1 MKPTSPLSLL
11 LFIRLATS
19 SPLPLSHKTLSS
31 TSCEYGSC
39 REALRSVDGPNTPPT
54 RLAEPHF
61 PDHQLDHEDL
71 IIDNHPITP
80 TSKSTY
86 LDTLTA
92 ERPLSSAFLLSLAHP
107 PTKDE
112 TTDALPAR
120 PTSDLTL
127 LREQDTARYLE
138 SISSSAPAIWSD
150 TPSTTIEITISEAP
164 PTAPCGHTPYTPL
177 KTYLVRQQA
186 TYVVREYSDVL
197 VVGVVILF
205 LITVL
210 CVEAVEKF
218 GSLRAIFARKHGAIY
233 LSENPD
239 AKNTAPSNPGF
250 GCLKTAPL
258 SRKA

>member
-1 MKPTSPLSLL
+1 MKVPNRSMT
-11 LFIRLATS
+11 
-19 SPLPLSHKTLSS
+19 TLS
-31 TSCEYGSC
+31 
-39 REALRSVDGPNTPPT
+39 
-54 RLAEPHF
+54 
-61 PDHQLDHEDL
+61 
-71 IIDNHPITP
+71 
-80 TSKSTY
+80 
-86 LDTLTA
+86 

-210 CVEAVEKF
+210 
-218 GSLRAIFARKHGAIY
+218 RAIFARKHGAIY